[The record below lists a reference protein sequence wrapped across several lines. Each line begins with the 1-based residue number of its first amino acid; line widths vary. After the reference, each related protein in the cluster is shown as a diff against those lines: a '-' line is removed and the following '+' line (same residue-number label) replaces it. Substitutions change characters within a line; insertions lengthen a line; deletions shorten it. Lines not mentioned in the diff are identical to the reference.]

1 MPMRA
6 ATAATCRVWLD
17 WTPPIETSVSQPCAT
32 ASATRYS
39 SFLVLLPPNANPLLQ
54 SSRLAHT
61 SAPPSALV
69 SRSRGCTGEGPKSS
83 CWRADAAGFMNLLES
98 RSAASVSPGRH
109 SIDATILR
117 VTSAP
122 DAGAALERGDRVW
135 LRKLRSEDEDAFLA
149 MVAASRSLHH
159 PWTSP
164 PADIDRFRALV
175 ARGAHDDL
183 VSLVGWRAADNT
195 LVAVV
200 HLSQIVRGLFQSCY
214 CGFYANA
221 ATAGQGF
228 TRETLQLALRY

>member
-1 MPMRA
+1 M
-6 ATAATCRVWLD
+6 
-17 WTPPIETSVSQPCAT
+17 
-32 ASATRYS
+32 
-39 SFLVLLPPNANPLLQ
+39 
-54 SSRLAHT
+54 
-61 SAPPSALV
+61 
-69 SRSRGCTGEGPKSS
+69 
-83 CWRADAAGFMNLLES
+83 
-98 RSAASVSPGRH
+98 
-109 SIDATILR
+109 
-117 VTSAP
+117 
-122 DAGAALERGDRVW
+122 W

-228 TRETLQLALRY
+228 TRETLQLALRYAFSVEGLHRVEANVQPDNSSSLALVRRVGFHHEGFSPRYLHIDGAWRDHERFAITVEDWLQTQSTLVNTT